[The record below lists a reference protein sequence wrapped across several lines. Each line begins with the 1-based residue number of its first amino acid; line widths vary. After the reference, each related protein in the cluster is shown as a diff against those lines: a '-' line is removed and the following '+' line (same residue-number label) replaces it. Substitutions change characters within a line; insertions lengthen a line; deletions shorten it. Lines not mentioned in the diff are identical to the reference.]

1 MGRRTILL
9 VASVVV
15 AALGTFLV
23 FMYANKAQTAAAA
36 GQQPVEVLVAKDA
49 IPAGSSGAVIQSS
62 GDVELRT
69 LPQASVPE
77 NALSDLGGV
86 QSLLNATPI
95 YAGQVLIADM
105 FTGADKTTALTLPK
119 GTMAMSVELK
129 DPQRVA
135 GFVTP
140 GSEVAIFATADLS
153 GEQSTTGTLVDRVR
167 VVAVGPSTL
176 RPAGEEKGK
185 TTNSEEIPTAILTVA
200 VTEDQAK
207 KLAYGASEADLHM
220 ALLDPNSKVSGGS
233 PLNGSDIFEG

>member
-9 VASVVV
+9 VASIMV

-36 GQQPVEVLVAKDA
+36 GQEPVEVLVAKDA
-49 IPAGSSGAVIQSS
+49 IPAGSSGATIMAS

-69 LPQASVPE
+69 LPTASVPE
-77 NALSDLGGV
+77 NALSDLSGV

-95 YAGQVLIADM
+95 YEGQVLISDM

-129 DPQRVA
+129 DPNRVA

-153 GEQSTTGTLVDRVR
+153 GEQSTTGLLIDRVR

-176 RPAGEEKGK
+176 RPSGDTEGT

-200 VTEDQAK
+200 VTEDEAK
-207 KLAYGASEADLHM
+207 KLAYGASEAELHM
-220 ALLDPNSKVSGGS
+220 ALLDPNSKVSGSS
-233 PLNGSDIFEG
+233 PVNGADIFEG